1 MKQKENRRLDSF
13 AFVLGSVTLVT
24 PFAAIPIIPDDRIK
38 EQPSERN

>member
-24 PFAAIPIIPDDRIK
+24 PFAATPIIPDDRIK